1 MRSVRQAASW
11 RNWTIQNCISLIR
24 VSENRR
30 SSRGCYWGALRQVD
44 RKNNIKNL
52 HFAVS
57 PKERRI
63 FCVIERSS
71 SPIHGTD
78 MSLHRCL
85 DEQTVLVTAV
95 VVVINVI
102 FNSGNQLFPAGECL
116 SVIAFTFQDS
126 PEALH
131 RAIVNTAANTG
142 HTLRHSGIQQLL
154 VESSAGVLESTV
166 TVEQWVSIWIFQ
178 NSFIKRIKN
187 QLVVIP
193 VTNNIADNS
202 PVTQIED
209 CAQIELVDN
218 RPSYHLNSVTSV
230 SHFSFGLPAQNSRCR
245 RFCAV
250 TCGSEAFLV
259 QPCFLNF
266 TVDWI

>member
-1 MRSVRQAASW
+1 
-11 RNWTIQNCISLIR
+11 
-24 VSENRR
+24 
-30 SSRGCYWGALRQVD
+30 
-44 RKNNIKNL
+44 
-52 HFAVS
+52 
-57 PKERRI
+57 
-63 FCVIERSS
+63 
-71 SPIHGTD
+71 

-85 DEQTVLVTAV
+85 DKQTVLVTAV

-102 FNSGNQLFPAGECL
+102 FNGGNQLFPAGECL

-154 VESSAGVLESTV
+154 VKGSAGVLESTV

-193 VTNNIADNS
+193 VTNNVADDS

-209 CAQIELVDN
+209 RTQIELVDN
-218 RPSYHLNSVTSV
+218 WAFIPLKLCHIGQPLFIWPSCPELPVQKILCCYLWVGSV
-230 SHFSFGLPAQNSRCR
+230 FGAALLPELHR
-245 RFCAV
+245 
-250 TCGSEAFLV
+250 
-259 QPCFLNF
+259 
-266 TVDWI
+266 

>member
-1 MRSVRQAASW
+1 
-11 RNWTIQNCISLIR
+11 
-24 VSENRR
+24 
-30 SSRGCYWGALRQVD
+30 
-44 RKNNIKNL
+44 
-52 HFAVS
+52 
-57 PKERRI
+57 
-63 FCVIERSS
+63 
-71 SPIHGTD
+71 

-209 CAQIELVDN
+209 RAQIELVDN
-218 RPSYHLNSVTSV
+218 RA
-230 SHFSFGLPAQNSRCR
+230 FIWSR
-245 RFCAV
+245 
-250 TCGSEAFLV
+250 
-259 QPCFLNF
+259 
-266 TVDWI
+266 